1 MKISNSSGL
10 SELNLKLLK
19 EVQHGKNWLMRTD
32 VLAVSCN
39 D

>member
-10 SELNLKLLK
+10 SELDQKSLKDI
-19 EVQHGKNWLMRTD
+19 QRGKNYLMRTD
-32 VLAVSCN
+32 VLAALCN